1 MTPDPDEWQ
10 LDEDFISAAAAS
22 ELTAEERADKAA
34 RIRYNHERLAAQGQ
48 VLRPSGGAQSRS
60 DRSKSPRTRR
70 SRVLGIPPWVLYAT
84 TLLLVAGFVAAAVQV
99 FR

>member
-10 LDEDFISAAAAS
+10 LDDDFINAAAAS

-34 RIRYNHERLAAQGQ
+34 RIRFNHERLAAQGE
-48 VLRPSGGAQSRS
+48 VLRPSGSPQSRG
-60 DRSKSPRTRR
+60 DRARTPRTKR

-84 TLLLVAGFVAAAVQV
+84 TALLVVGFLAAAAQG